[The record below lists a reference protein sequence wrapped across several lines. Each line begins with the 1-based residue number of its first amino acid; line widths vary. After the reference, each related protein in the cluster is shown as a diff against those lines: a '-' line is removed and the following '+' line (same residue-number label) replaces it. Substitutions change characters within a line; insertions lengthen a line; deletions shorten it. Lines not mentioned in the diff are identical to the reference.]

1 MNNKIV
7 PYILGFGSS
16 IVTGLIVGKIY
27 ERHYAKIFEKEARE
41 TEKYYQSVLEAM
53 PLFTPKSPTDS
64 FDDFDVDANKAAF
77 LVEGGEVEFKV
88 DIVTDEFRDGIS
100 KVVPARDEYT
110 KDAYTQYLNR
120 HTLATS
126 STGEAEEELGVYLD
140 EEQEDHDLIV
150 VEGVPYS
157 KERQAR
163 LETIRMISDREY
175 FESDTAYIQN
185 TLTYFVQDDTLADEN
200 EERLEDK
207 LGILGYEA
215 LSALRNAEFPWNPVF
230 VVNPSLEMEYEIIVE
245 DNSFVEVVLG
255 VDPTAKDPGDL
266 E

>member
-41 TEKYYQSVLEAM
+41 MEEYYNSLLISIPHFKEDPPSEK
-53 PLFTPKSPTDS
+53 
-64 FDDFDVDANKAAF
+64 
-77 LVEGGEVEFKV
+77 EVGFKV
-88 DIVTDEFRDGIS
+88 DIIPDKTRDAIDTM
-100 KVVPARDEYT
+100 VPVRDEYT

-126 STGEAEEELGVYLD
+126 SPEEEAE

-175 FESDTAYIQN
+175 FESDTAYIQS

-255 VDPTAKDPGDL
+255 VDTTAKDPGDL